1 MSRLPYPSDLSDD
14 EWDLIKPLIPVHQ
27 GVGHP
32 QEVNLREIVNAILYW
47 VDNGIKWR
55 AMPHDLPNWSTVY
68 DYYRRWVKLGLW
80 DKINDHLVKL
90 VRLAEGR
97 DEQPSLASIDSQ
109 SVRTSENK
117 GAEQGVDGHKRVK
130 GRKRHIVVDTLGM
143 VLNCFVSAANM
154 ADIKAAVVALEP
166 VLEAYVRLEKVLADQ
181 AYKGRLG
188 EIIEQAYHCVLEV
201 TTKLGESFVPAPYR
215 WVVERTLSWL
225 DKARRLCRDY
235 EVLPENHEG
244 VVYVVMIRL
253 MLRRLTDNRRRW
265 KSKTP
270 QAA

>member
-1 MSRLPYPSDLSDD
+1 
-14 EWDLIKPLIPVHQ
+14 
-27 GVGHP
+27 
-32 QEVNLREIVNAILYW
+32 
-47 VDNGIKWR
+47 
-55 AMPHDLPNWSTVY
+55 MP
-68 DYYRRWVKLGLW
+68 KLGLW
-80 DKINDHLVKL
+80 EQINDRLVKL

-97 DEQPSLASIDSQ
+97 DEQPSLTSIDSQ

-117 GAEQGVDGHKRVK
+117 GFEQGVDGHKRVK

-154 ADIKAAVVALEP
+154 ADIKAAVVVLEP
-166 VLEAYVRLEKVLADQ
+166 VLETYVRLEKVLADQ
-181 AYKGRLG
+181 AYKGGLG
-188 EIIEQAYHCVLEV
+188 ETIKQIYHCVLEV
-201 TTKLGESFVPAPYR
+201 TTRLGESFVPAPYR

-244 VVYVVMIRL
+244 VVYVVMMRL

-265 KSKTP
+265 MSKTP
-270 QAA
+270 QTA